1 MKINLS
7 KRKIQLSASL
17 ICMDACDLKTGIH
30 ALEELKV
37 DYLHVDLIDGYFS
50 PSMPVGLNTIR
61 CLRKITDLPFD
72 AHVMAKENDFFVE
85 SLLDIGVQRLCFQYE
100 TEAHV
105 DHMLRKIKDAGANA
119 GIALKPATPISVLEY
134 VLPEC
139 DFIMLMLIN
148 PGYAGHAEESQVPYA
163 LEKVKDAYE
172 YIQRKGC
179 MTQIEVDGRVSV
191 SSIPNLIKAGANT
204 LVLGSSSLFLKTN
217 SIKENLHQIHNVIKQ
232 VEGIE

>member
-1 MKINLS
+1 MKNNPS
-7 KRKIQLSASL
+7 NQSIQLSASL

-30 ALEELKV
+30 ILEEIKV

-50 PSMPVGLNTIR
+50 PSMPVGLHTIR
-61 CLRKITDLPFD
+61 CLRKITRLSFD
-72 AHVMAKENDFFVE
+72 AHVMARENDFFVE

-105 DHMLRKIKDAGANA
+105 DHMLRKIKDAGTKA

-148 PGYAGHAEESQVPYA
+148 PGYAGNTEENQVPYA
-163 LEKVKDAYE
+163 LKKVRDAHE

-179 MTQIEVDGRVSV
+179 MTQIEVDGRVSI
-191 SSIPNLIKAGANT
+191 SSIPKLIKAGANT
-204 LVLGSSSLFLKTN
+204 LVLGSTSLFCKNNT
-217 SIKENLHQIHNVIKQ
+217 IEENLYQIHDVIEQ
-232 VEGIE
+232 AEGIE